1 MTRISLQEQYDNKD
15 VIQQI
20 YNLKKKQDDMAD
32 DVGTAV
38 QKADQALT
46 TASSFQ
52 SAIQA
57 VETEQDRLTQEIGA
71 QTQQIQ
77 DIQSMTTTAVN
88 SIRNETQASLSTME
102 NTISAQDLTGMVVG
116 IAGTG
121 KFNVTAQRAKGN
133 VVSNTY
139 DTCKVTKA
147 TLGKGAL
154 NNSVYVE
161 LTLSD
166 GSVVRSGDAVIDISG
181 VEADVHVTGCTL
193 HEGEN
198 DHSLYLEFTLN
209 DGSSFRSNTI
219 SYDYP
224 GIASSTV
231 PGLVKSGA
239 NEGEV
244 QVTSDGIPSVIG
256 YSTLKAAVEKNASD
270 IATNA
275 TNIQANDDAI
285 TAIEGQIGSDE
296 AQGTIRGEIA
306 SLKAADTA
314 MDGRITT
321 NTQDITT
328 LEGSVTALD
337 TKVDEAVAAIAN
349 KMARWKFRGRFSC
362 TPNNGSSK
370 QVRSSTDSTSGETIE
385 VGTFSEDEIY
395 AVSITSASQKE
406 CLYKLKLDQSGY
418 VTITPVIYESGSSL
432 QNTAQ
437 LSVDLYSMKRAEY
450 TDTTAWAPYVTVLDE
465 APESN
470 YPRGTVTQFTR
481 LVSQGY
487 IEINCTYK
495 PATVDLTEVNNR
507 IDTLNT
513 SVEEAKTTA
522 EAASTS
528 ASEATAAVAAK
539 GGKWRY
545 EGFLNLTVNE
555 YSPMLVT
562 MANSAGVITSAISSD
577 RVYAYVLDFNMY
589 NGGIMPDGV
598 KFNFTIT
605 DTEISGK
612 VSGGDSTLVNGTK
625 YGTIHIYSMAYNE
638 FGVDGAVK
646 DTSMYCL
653 GEHHKNADYGVA
665 PRTRYDVKV
674 NGVQKNNTLTVDF
687 TYHTV
692 PAVETVADIQSKYLG
707 GAVVEPVSSEI
718 VSNTIA
724 TDIASEWPYLLKLEK
739 PSMMQFPKDSYRVEL
754 PYAAALS
761 GDFASIC
768 IYEPLEI
775 VVYVPCKTQTVPEGT
790 IKIIKFGSE

>member
-20 YNLKKKQDDMAD
+20 YNLKKTQEDMVDSVDA
-32 DVGTAV
+32 AV
-38 QKADQALT
+38 TKADQAFS
-46 TASSFQ
+46 TASSFKT
-52 SAIQA
+52 AIDSVVA
-57 VETEQDRLTQEIGA
+57 EQGRLTEEIGA

-102 NTISAQDLTGMVVG
+102 NTISTQDITGMVVG

-121 KFNVTAQRAKGN
+121 KFNVTAQRPKGN

-193 HEGEN
+193 YEGEN

-209 DGSSFRSNTI
+209 DGTSFRSNTV

-256 YSTLKAAVEKNASD
+256 YSTLKASVEKNKTD

-314 MDGRITT
+314 MDARITT
-321 NTQDITT
+321 NTNNIST
-328 LEGSVTALD
+328 LNGNITALD
-337 TKVDEAVAAIAN
+337 TKVDDAVTAIAN

-370 QVRSSTDSTSGETIE
+370 QVRSSTDSTSSETIE

-395 AVSITSASQKE
+395 AVSIISTSQKE

-522 EAASTS
+522 DAASAS
-528 ASEATAAVAAK
+528 ASEAVAAVAAK

-545 EGFLNLTVNE
+545 DGFLN
-555 YSPMLVT
+555 
-562 MANSAGVITSAISSD
+562 ITSCVSTSDNSITNPAGISFAYD
-577 RVYAYVLDFNMY
+577 RTRVYGYILEFDPYKTSSAPLT
-589 NGGIMPDGV
+589 DGSH
-598 KFNFTIT
+598 FIF
-605 DTEISGK
+605 
-612 VSGGDSTLVNGTK
+612 K
-625 YGTIHIYSMAYNE
+625 YGASVTGTMFPGNNLEQVFSTNYGYLHLYSMAQTE
-638 FGVDGAVK
+638 FSNDGSTQHQLCCLAENDQGTSNKFNNNYVVK
-646 DTSMYCL
+646 LEY
-653 GEHHKNADYGVA
+653 GELNSALNIEIAYKRFPEVS
-665 PRTRYDVKV
+665 
-674 NGVQKNNTLTVDF
+674 TV
-687 TYHTV
+687 T
-692 PAVETVADIQSKYLG
+692 DIQESYLG
-707 GAVVEPVSSEI
+707 GAVVEPVSREI
-718 VSNTIA
+718 VTNTVA
-724 TDIASEWPYLLKLEK
+724 TDIATEWPYLLKLQK
-739 PSMMQFPKDSYRVEL
+739 PDMILFNKESYRVEL

-761 GDFASIC
+761 GDFASVC
-768 IYEPLEI
+768 LYEPLEI
-775 VVYVPCKTQTVPEGT
+775 YIYVPCKTQTVPEGT
-790 IKIIKFGSE
+790 IKIIKFGTE

>member
-20 YNLKKKQDDMAD
+20 YNLKKTQEDMVDSVDA
-32 DVGTAV
+32 AV
-38 QKADQALT
+38 TKADQALS
-46 TASSFQ
+46 TASSFKT
-52 SAIQA
+52 AIDSVVA
-57 VETEQDRLTQEIGA
+57 EQGRLTEEIGA

-102 NTISAQDLTGMVVG
+102 NTISAQDITGMVVG

-121 KFNVTAQRAKGN
+121 KFNVTAQRPKGN

-193 HEGEN
+193 YEGEN

-209 DGSSFRSNTI
+209 DGTSFRSNTV

-256 YSTLKAAVEKNASD
+256 YSTLKASVEKNKTD

-314 MDGRITT
+314 MDARITT
-321 NTQDITT
+321 NTNNIST
-328 LEGSVTALD
+328 LNGNITALD
-337 TKVDEAVAAIAN
+337 TKVDDAVAAIAN

-370 QVRSSTDSTSGETIE
+370 QVRSSTDSTSSETIE

-395 AVSITSASQKE
+395 AVSIISTSQKE

-522 EAASTS
+522 DAASAS
-528 ASEATAAVAAK
+528 ASEAVAAVAAK

-545 EGFLNLTVNE
+545 DGFLN
-555 YSPMLVT
+555 
-562 MANSAGVITSAISSD
+562 ITSCVSTSDNSITNPAGISFAYD
-577 RVYAYVLDFNMY
+577 RTRVYGYILEFDPYKTSSAPLT
-589 NGGIMPDGV
+589 DGSH
-598 KFNFTIT
+598 FIF
-605 DTEISGK
+605 
-612 VSGGDSTLVNGTK
+612 K
-625 YGTIHIYSMAYNE
+625 YGASVTGTMFPGNNLEQVFSTNYGYLHLYSMAQTE
-638 FGVDGAVK
+638 FSNDGSTQHQLCCLAENDQGTSNKFNNNYVVK
-646 DTSMYCL
+646 LEY
-653 GEHHKNADYGVA
+653 GELNSALNIEIAYKRFPEVS
-665 PRTRYDVKV
+665 
-674 NGVQKNNTLTVDF
+674 TV
-687 TYHTV
+687 T
-692 PAVETVADIQSKYLG
+692 DIQESYLG
-707 GAVVEPVSSEI
+707 GAVVEPVSREI
-718 VSNTIA
+718 VTNTVA
-724 TDIASEWPYLLKLEK
+724 TDIATEWPYLLKLQK
-739 PSMMQFPKDSYRVEL
+739 PDMILFNKESYRVEL

-761 GDFASIC
+761 GDFASVC
-768 IYEPLEI
+768 LYEPLEI
-775 VVYVPCKTQTVPEGT
+775 YIYVPCKTQTVPEGT
-790 IKIIKFGSE
+790 IKIIKFGTE